1 MINKT
6 QILGIVFSIFTLTVH
21 GQVEKNKEI
30 SFSFGPAL
38 TKINNKNISED
49 KFKVVDDKIGYNFE
63 FSFNKYAKRVGFGMG
78 LGYSSYNQDVY
89 QKGLFESFSQKDKD
103 GNIYDLWINSDV
115 TYKNRLSYIDVPLT
129 LHLILGNSNKF
140 YGFVD
145 VGIINQFLLRGDQT
159 MKGSVENMGKYETTN
174 PYFSLVSQNNSYYD
188 YKVQLYDVKKNDIY
202 KKYNLSG
209 HFALGLAASMND
221 NLFLKIQP
229 FANIGF
235 SDVTAK
241 NLEGVDYEDVFGKQ
255 KAYEKT
261 KIVSFG
267 LSVGFVYDLAGTQV
281 K

>member
-1 MINKT
+1 M
-6 QILGIVFSIFTLTVH
+6 LFSLFVLTTF

-30 SFSFGPAL
+30 SFSFGPAS
-38 TKINNKNISED
+38 TKIKNKSISED

-63 FSFNKYAKRVGFGMG
+63 VSFNKYSKRVGIGIG
-78 LGYSSYNQDVY
+78 LGYSSYNQDIY
-89 QKGLFESFSQKDKD
+89 QKGFFESFSQMDID
-103 GNIYDLWINSDV
+103 GNIYDLWLNSDV
-115 TYKNRLSYIDVPLT
+115 TYTNKLSYIDVPLT
-129 LHLILGNSNKF
+129 LHLILSNSQKF

-145 VGIINQFLLRGDQT
+145 VGIINQILLRGDYT
-159 MKGSVENMGKYETTN
+159 MKGSVENMGKYATTN

-188 YKVQLYDVKKNDIY
+188 YKVELYDVKKNDIY

-209 HFALGLAASMND
+209 HFALGLAAAMND

-235 SDVTAK
+235 SDITAK
-241 NLEGVDYEDVFGKQ
+241 NIEGVKYEDVFGKQ
-255 KAYEKT
+255 SDYQKT

-267 LSVGFVYDLAGTQV
+267 LSVGFVYDLSGTQV